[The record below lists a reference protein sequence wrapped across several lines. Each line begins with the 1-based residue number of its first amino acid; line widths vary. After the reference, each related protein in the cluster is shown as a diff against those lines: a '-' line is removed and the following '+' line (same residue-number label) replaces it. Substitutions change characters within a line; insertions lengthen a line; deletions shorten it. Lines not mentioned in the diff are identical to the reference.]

1 MYEFR
6 DQTAIPLVGIINGKY
21 PLSLKQ
27 GAAHAAEIP
36 YVFNLH
42 DMQNAERADLQKT
55 MSQYWVNFARTSN
68 PNGNG
73 APKWNDFA
81 SGTVQS
87 LDVASGGGVAPM
99 AASAFA
105 TQHKCDGVWKVLT
118 F

>member
-6 DQTAIPLVGIINGKY
+6 DQTAIPLVGIVDGKY
-21 PLSLKQ
+21 PLSLSQ

-36 YVFNLH
+36 YVFNMH
-42 DMQNAERADLQKT
+42 DMQNAERSALQTT
-55 MSQYWVNFARTSN
+55 MSQYWVNFARSGN

-73 APKWNDFA
+73 VPKWGDFA
-81 SGTVQS
+81 SGTVQG

-99 AASAFA
+99 PASAFA
-105 TQHKCDGVWKVLT
+105 AQHKCDGVWKGLK